1 MRKIVSSAL
10 LTSSP
15 EVINGKGRNII
26 PPPEQVA
33 WWRLY
38 LEKFKDPI
46 VIVLLAVFVLSIGIA
61 FYEVISM
68 GKSLNVFI
76 EPSGVLL
83 ALLLSTIIGFIFEQK
98 ANNEFQ
104 LLNQVKN
111 QRPVKVFR
119 RTGSKSKAQ
128 LTEIPKCD
136 VVVGDIVRLDAGDEV
151 PADGYILHAESL
163 SVDES
168 IFTGELYAH
177 KSAEDVQMENAT
189 YPNNFLLRGTTVIDG
204 HALYKVSAVGLDSE
218 EGKGIVQEREGK
230 EVETPLNLQL
240 AYLGKVISV
249 ASFVIA
255 GLIVLGRLIYFLHI
269 GGANYAVV
277 DILGYAVN
285 TIMIAVTLIVV
296 AVPEGL
302 PMSVTVSL
310 ALSMRKMLKTNNL
323 VRKLH
328 ACETMGATTVI
339 CTDKTGTLTQNKMEV
354 VDATFYDESLQHYV
368 ILNVAVN
375 STAELEP
382 QEDGSYKVIGNPT
395 EGALLKWI
403 TAQGHDYHDLR
414 ENTEVISQKPFSTQ
428 TKQMDTTISH
438 ADKQLTLIKGA
449 PEILLSQ
456 CTQIANNTPRT
467 EVEAQISAYQNRAM
481 RTLGFA
487 MQKRDGELMFL
498 GVVAIADP
506 IREDV
511 AQAIETCTRH
521 AKVRVIIVTGD
532 NRDTAAEIGRQIGL
546 LDTEGER
553 QHLDG
558 PQWASMTDEE
568 LLEWLP
574 TLKILSRAKPED
586 KARLV
591 TLLQRMGEVVA
602 VTGDGTNDALALS
615 KAQVGIS
622 MGSGTARAKEAS
634 DITIIDNSFASINN
648 AILWG
653 RSLYLNIKRFIV
665 FQMTIN
671 VSACLIVLVGAFM
684 GLDSPLTVTQMLW
697 VNLIM
702 DTFAAMAL
710 SSLPADPRVMYDPPR
725 NPKSHILDRKMVA
738 QIVGLGLVMVVFLLG
753 LWQLLWHSGEINSV
767 KELYTSGNL
776 SEYFTGF
783 FNFSHPGK
791 DHLTAKE
798 LGIFFSTFVL
808 LQFWNLFNVKYF
820 RTNRGVL
827 IDLID
832 LFRNHKK
839 VKATYSQGF
848 IWIALLILVGQILI
862 VQFAGPLFNVQPLTA
877 SDWLWLLLP
886 TSVVLIIPEIFRF
899 FRGRIR

>member
-1 MRKIVSSAL
+1 MKTYIAEAL
-10 LTSSP
+10 IASSP
-15 EVINGKGRNII
+15 EVSNAQGKNVI
-26 PPPEQVA
+26 PPPDKVP
-33 WWRLY
+33 WWKLY

-61 FYEVISM
+61 WYEVLALDKALS
-68 GKSLNVFI
+68 VFI
-76 EPSGVLL
+76 EPIGVLL

-111 QRPVKVFR
+111 QRAVKVFR
-119 RTGSKSKAQ
+119 RAHAQ
-128 LTEIPKCD
+128 AKPKLTEVPKCD
-136 VVVGDIVRLDAGDEV
+136 IAVGDIIRLDAGDEV
-151 PADGYILHAESL
+151 PADGYILFAEKL

-177 KSAEDVQMENAT
+177 KSAEAIQQENAT
-189 YPNNFLLRGTTVIDG
+189 YPSNFLLRGTTVIDG
-204 HALYKVSAVGLDSE
+204 YAIYKVSATGLDSE
-218 EGKGIVQEREGK
+218 EGKGIVQERKGK

-240 AYLGKVISV
+240 EYLGKVISI

-255 GLIVLGRLIYFLHI
+255 GLIILGRILYYIL
-269 GGANYAVV
+269 VV
-277 DILGYAVN
+277 QLPLFDIEALGYMVN
-285 TIMIAVTLIVV
+285 TIMLAVTLIVV

-323 VRKLH
+323 VRKMH
-328 ACETMGATTVI
+328 ACETMGATTII

-354 VDATFYDESLQHYV
+354 VDTCFYDDNMMEY
-368 ILNVAVN
+368 IIKNVAIN
-375 STAELEP
+375 STAELEQ
-382 QEDGSYKVIGNPT
+382 QEDGSNRVIGNPT

-403 TAQGHDYHDLR
+403 ATLGYDYHTIR
-414 ENTEVISQKPFSTQ
+414 ELAEVVKQHPFSTE
-428 TKQMDTTISH
+428 TKQMDTTIRE
-438 ADKQLTLIKGA
+438 DGKQIKLLKGA
-449 PEILLSQ
+449 PELLLKQ
-456 CTQIANNTPRT
+456 CEKIANNTAE
-467 EVEAQISAYQNRAM
+467 EVVAAQISAYQNRAM

-487 MQKRDGELMFL
+487 MQEADAEMIFL

-506 IREDV
+506 VREDV
-511 AQAIETCTRH
+511 PEAIRICTQNAQ
-521 AKVRVIIVTGD
+521 VRVIIVTGD
-532 NRDTAAEIGRQIGL
+532 NKDTAAEIGRQIGL
-546 LDTEGER
+546 VVDNGDK

-558 PQWASMTDEE
+558 PQWAAMSDEE

-591 TLLQRMGEVVA
+591 NLLQKMGEVVA

-622 MGSGTARAKEAS
+622 MGSGTSRAKEAS

-653 RSLYLNIKRFIV
+653 RSLYQNIRRFII

-671 VSACLIVLVGAFM
+671 VCACLIVLAGAFL

-710 SSLPADPRVMYDPPR
+710 SSLPADPKVMHEAPR
-725 NPKSHILDRKMVA
+725 NPQSHIINRKMVG
-738 QIVGLGLVMVVFLLG
+738 QILGVGAIMFGFLFG
-753 LWQLLWHSGEINSV
+753 LWQLLWHIDVSSV
-767 KELYTSGNL
+767 KELYTMPNL
-776 SEYFTGF
+776 QKFVYDI
-783 FNFSHPGK
+783 FNFTHEKAHMGSM
-791 DHLTAKE
+791 E
-798 LGIFFSTFVL
+798 LSIFFSTFVL

-820 RTNRGVL
+820 RTDRSL
-827 IDLID
+827 LLDIIDLIKG
-832 LFRNHKK
+832 KK
-839 VKATYSQGF
+839 NAFAMYSKGF
-848 IWIALLILVGQILI
+848 IIIALAILVGQIII
-862 VQFAGPLFNVQPLTA
+862 VQFVSPLFNVTPLTL
-877 SDWLWLLLP
+877 SDWIYTLLS
-886 TSVVLIIPEIFRF
+886 TSLVLIIPEIWRSI
-899 FRGRIR
+899 RILAKH

>member
-1 MRKIVSSAL
+1 
-10 LTSSP
+10 
-15 EVINGKGRNII
+15 
-26 PPPEQVA
+26 
-33 WWRLY
+33 
-38 LEKFKDPI
+38 
-46 VIVLLAVFVLSIGIA
+46 
-61 FYEVISM
+61 
-68 GKSLNVFI
+68 
-76 EPSGVLL
+76 
-83 ALLLSTIIGFIFEQK
+83 
-98 ANNEFQ
+98 
-104 LLNQVKN
+104 
-111 QRPVKVFR
+111 
-119 RTGSKSKAQ
+119 
-128 LTEIPKCD
+128 
-136 VVVGDIVRLDAGDEV
+136 
-151 PADGYILHAESL
+151 
-163 SVDES
+163 
-168 IFTGELYAH
+168 
-177 KSAEDVQMENAT
+177 
-189 YPNNFLLRGTTVIDG
+189 
-204 HALYKVSAVGLDSE
+204 
-218 EGKGIVQEREGK
+218 
-230 EVETPLNLQL
+230 
-240 AYLGKVISV
+240 
-249 ASFVIA
+249 
-255 GLIVLGRLIYFLHI
+255 
-269 GGANYAVV
+269 
-277 DILGYAVN
+277 
-285 TIMIAVTLIVV
+285 
-296 AVPEGL
+296 
-302 PMSVTVSL
+302 
-310 ALSMRKMLKTNNL
+310 
-323 VRKLH
+323 
-328 ACETMGATTVI
+328 
-339 CTDKTGTLTQNKMEV
+339 
-354 VDATFYDESLQHYV
+354 
-368 ILNVAVN
+368 VAVN

-382 QEDGSYKVIGNPT
+382 QDDGSYKVIGNPT

-403 TAQGHDYHDLR
+403 TAQGHDYHELR
-414 ENTEVISQKPFSTQ
+414 ENTEVLHQHPFSTQ
-428 TKQMDTTISH
+428 TKQMDTTISQ
-438 ADKQLTLIKGA
+438 AGTPLTLIKGA

-456 CTQIANNTPRT
+456 CTKIANDTPRE

-487 MQKRDGELMFL
+487 MQSGDGELLFL

-558 PQWASMTDEE
+558 PQWAAMTDEE

-671 VSACLIVLVGAFM
+671 VSACLIVLVGAFL

-725 NPKSHILDRKMVA
+725 NPKNHILDRKMVA

-753 LWQLLWHSGEINSV
+753 LWQLFWHSDEINSA
-767 KELYTSGNL
+767 KELFTSENL
-776 SEYFTGF
+776 SKFFTGL

-862 VQFAGPLFNVQPLTA
+862 VQFAGPLFNVEPLTA
-877 SDWLWLLLP
+877 SDWLWLLIP
-886 TSVVLIIPEIFRF
+886 TSVVLIIPEIFRC
-899 FRGRIR
+899 FRVIKR

>member
-1 MRKIVSSAL
+1 
-10 LTSSP
+10 
-15 EVINGKGRNII
+15 
-26 PPPEQVA
+26 
-33 WWRLY
+33 
-38 LEKFKDPI
+38 
-46 VIVLLAVFVLSIGIA
+46 
-61 FYEVISM
+61 
-68 GKSLNVFI
+68 
-76 EPSGVLL
+76 
-83 ALLLSTIIGFIFEQK
+83 
-98 ANNEFQ
+98 
-104 LLNQVKN
+104 
-111 QRPVKVFR
+111 
-119 RTGSKSKAQ
+119 
-128 LTEIPKCD
+128 
-136 VVVGDIVRLDAGDEV
+136 
-151 PADGYILHAESL
+151 
-163 SVDES
+163 
-168 IFTGELYAH
+168 
-177 KSAEDVQMENAT
+177 
-189 YPNNFLLRGTTVIDG
+189 
-204 HALYKVSAVGLDSE
+204 
-218 EGKGIVQEREGK
+218 
-230 EVETPLNLQL
+230 
-240 AYLGKVISV
+240 
-249 ASFVIA
+249 
-255 GLIVLGRLIYFLHI
+255 
-269 GGANYAVV
+269 
-277 DILGYAVN
+277 
-285 TIMIAVTLIVV
+285 
-296 AVPEGL
+296 
-302 PMSVTVSL
+302 
-310 ALSMRKMLKTNNL
+310 
-323 VRKLH
+323 
-328 ACETMGATTVI
+328 
-339 CTDKTGTLTQNKMEV
+339 
-354 VDATFYDESLQHYV
+354 
-368 ILNVAVN
+368 
-375 STAELEP
+375 
-382 QEDGSYKVIGNPT
+382 
-395 EGALLKWI
+395 
-403 TAQGHDYHDLR
+403 
-414 ENTEVISQKPFSTQ
+414 
-428 TKQMDTTISH
+428 MDTTISH
-438 ADKQLTLIKGA
+438 ADTPLTLIKGA

-511 AQAIETCTRH
+511 AQAIETCTRY

-558 PQWASMTDEE
+558 PQWAAMTDEE

-671 VSACLIVLVGAFM
+671 VSACLIVLVGAFL

-753 LWQLLWHSGEINSV
+753 LWQFFWHSGEINSA
-767 KELYTSGNL
+767 KELFTSGNL
-776 SEYFTGF
+776 SKFFTGF

-820 RTNRGVL
+820 RTNRGVI

-862 VQFAGPLFNVQPLTA
+862 VQLAGPLFNVEPLTA
-877 SDWLWLLLP
+877 SDWLWLLIP
-886 TSVVLIIPEIFRF
+886 TSVVLIIPEIFRC
-899 FRGRIR
+899 FRVIKR